1 MLIEDN
7 NMSYK
12 EKLVE
17 LLNKMV
23 NEDGLTGISGATF
36 KDHDTGKMSYKA
48 NTTVEEYVS
57 FMTEEYAEE
66 MFHFQTAIKNDECL
80 SVKFND
86 SYNRLKVVP
95 VLNEKDEIYMG
106 TIPDT
111 ESILKK
117 LKDNES
123 KTLSRYQSLQIL
135 KYVQNLER
143 SCRFWHNKVN

>member
-1 MLIEDN
+1 
-7 NMSYK
+7 MSYK

-23 NEDGLTGISGATF
+23 NEDGLTGIGGVTF
-36 KDHDTGKMSYKA
+36 KDSDKRKA

-57 FMTEEYAEE
+57 FMTEEYAKE
-66 MFHFQTAIKNDECL
+66 MFELQSAIKNEECL

-86 SYNRLKVVP
+86 SYNRLKTVP
-95 VLNEKDEIYMG
+95 VLNDKDEVTMG
-106 TIPDT
+106 TIPDI
-111 ESILKK
+111 ESILQK

-123 KTLSRYQSLQIL
+123 KTLSRYQSLEIL

-143 SCRFWHNKVN
+143 SCRHWYNKVN